1 MFQLHDKTRRRIC
14 LAGFFLFCVAPT
26 LGAAFWCAMRH
37 LPWTAQEEAK
47 CLGRQLGLEVRLAG
61 LKNLRPG
68 AVLYEGFELA
78 DPETNHCL
86 LRCRMLEVQ
95 WKTYADGQ
103 GGGKPTLVLLASQAE
118 IETAGL
124 RQLGELLQRVM
135 QGQTGPTAVD
145 LRITAGELTLRAG
158 ANSQTLT
165 GVEGSMDYPPGGVQ
179 AIAAFRLAGIDMTE
193 PVKIRVVRN
202 RQTTPPASGFELD
215 TGSGELP
222 CDLLAAGLPELG
234 TLGSRC
240 RFRGYIWANQDPGE
254 RAIDNWSGEVTG
266 QLLGVDLDRLVGEHF
281 PHKLSGAADVTI
293 QTARF
298 HHGRLEQARGTVVAG
313 PGVVGRSLLQAAVKH
328 LHFSS
333 GANLDFLGEQVPYD
347 RLALDMVLDGAG
359 LRITGQCP
367 SARSG
372 AVMTTDRQLCL
383 LAATEAQSQ
392 PVAAF
397 IQTLAPESAVQVPA
411 AYQTDWLITHLPM
424 PQAVAPQTR
433 EASLPSTHL
442 RLRQE

>member
-14 LAGFFLFCVAPT
+14 MAGFFLLCVVPT
-26 LGAAFWCAMRH
+26 LIASAWCAMRH

-78 DPETNHCL
+78 DPETDQCL

-95 WKTYADGQ
+95 WKTFADGQ
-103 GGGKPTLVLLASQAE
+103 GVRKPTLVLLASQPE

-124 RQLGELLQRVM
+124 RQLGWLLQRAM
-135 QGQTGPTAVD
+135 QGQTACPAVD
-145 LRITAGELTLRAG
+145 LRVRAGELTLRAG

-165 GVEGSMDYPPGGVQ
+165 GLEGSLDNLPGGVQ
-179 AIAAFRLAGIDMTE
+179 AIAAFRLPGIDMPE

-202 RQTTPPASGFELD
+202 RQTSPPASGFELY

-234 TLGSRC
+234 ALGSRC

-254 RAIDNWSGEVTG
+254 RAIDNWSGEATG
-266 QLLGVDLDRLVGEHF
+266 QLLGVDLDRLVGDNF

-298 HHGRLEQARGTVVAG
+298 SHGRLEQAIGTILAG
-313 PGVVGRSLLQAAVKH
+313 PGVVSRSLLQAAVKH
-328 LHFSS
+328 LQLTS
-333 GANLDFLGEQVPYD
+333 GADLDLLCDQVPYD
-347 RLALDMVLDGAG
+347 RMALDLFMDGQG
-359 LRITGQCP
+359 LRIAGQCS
-367 SARSG
+367 SANSG
-372 AVMTTDRQLCL
+372 VVMTDHRLCL
-383 LAATEAQSQ
+383 LAAPDTRSRPA
-392 PVAAF
+392 AAF
-397 IQTLAPESAVQVPA
+397 IQTLVPESMVQVPA
-411 AYQTDWLITHLPM
+411 TDQTDWLVAHLPL
-424 PQAVAPQTR
+424 PPAVAPQTR
-433 EASLPSTHL
+433 EASVPSGQL
-442 RLRQE
+442 RLRRE